1 MGMVQLPDEMQRAIE
16 REVAEGRAVTSTA
29 FIEEAVRRL
38 FDDRVAEDEAI
49 GQAVEAGVADVEA
62 GRFTMIASLA
72 DEAALRERLRVR
84 FSAGS

>member
-49 GQAVEAGVADVEA
+49 GRAVEAGVADIEA
-62 GRFTMIASLA
+62 GRFTIIPIA
-72 DEAALRERLRVR
+72 
-84 FSAGS
+84 GG